1 MAVIA
6 NGRLGR
12 ALWRFWLVAALIYVL
27 AVLGLS
33 VGPVRQA
40 FRSARQTAP
49 TNTAPVYV
57 SPTGPIPDAPASPR
71 LHAYRL
77 AGRQA
82 LIAIAP
88 PLLLLWFGWDA
99 WFAVTGFLRRS

>member
-1 MAVIA
+1 MVAGA
-6 NGRLGR
+6 KGRLER
-12 ALWRFWLVAALIYVL
+12 TLWRFWLVAALIYVL
-27 AVLGLS
+27 AVAGLS
-33 VGPVRQA
+33 VEPVRQA
-40 FRSARQTAP
+40 FRSARYAAP
-49 TNTAPVYV
+49 ASAVSVHV

-71 LHAYRL
+71 LHAYQV